1 MFFMDTVESG
11 MFGRDLHKI
20 SKLHMQSRDPIDPK
34 PAHVSI
40 LVKEKGFINLSD
52 FATLQLFYESALLAT
67 KNMEIFCGL
76 QYFKI
81 RVAENSR
88 LTCLSLLLASL
99 MM

>member
-1 MFFMDTVESG
+1 MFFMETVESG

-34 PAHVSI
+34 PADVSI

-52 FATLQLFYESALLAT
+52 FDTLQLFYESALLAT
-67 KNMEIFCGL
+67 KNVEIFCGL